1 MGIGSILGG
10 LAGLLI
16 PGGGALFSALGSGL
30 GSLVIDKAS
39 PKDAIKNALF
49 AGAGS
54 KLFGSSVANS
64 AMGKTATSGL
74 ASLGIGTAEQIQAI
88 NAAKGAAVAG
98 ATSNAI
104 SPTLL
109 YSGLSLAAAAADSD
123 GNAGIP
129 ERFLDRYTGR
139 PFDTPEARDDY
150 ERRWRDAQ
158 NAKRGYEHYQ
168 PYDGP
173 RSSFEGFQGAYRGNQ
188 FDSVALAKGGYI
200 EGPGTGTSDSIN
212 AEIRQGGVP
221 VQKALL
227 SDGEFVMT
235 EKAVTNAGN
244 GDREKG
250 AAKMYAMMRDFERG
264 QA

>member
-10 LAGLLI
+10 LAGLLM

-49 AGAGS
+49 AGAGA
-54 KLFGSSVANS
+54 KLFGPSVVES
-64 AMGKTATSGL
+64 AMGKSVQSGL
-74 ASLGIGTAEQIQAI
+74 ASLNIGTAEQIAKI

-104 SPTLL
+104 SPNLL
-109 YSGLSLAAAAADSD
+109 YGGLSALALADSGD
-123 GNAGIP
+123 KGESKP
-129 ERFLDRYTGR
+129 VYLSYHTGR
-139 PFDTPEARDDY
+139 RFDTIEEASAED
-150 ERRWRDAQ
+150 RRHEQ
-158 NAKRGYEHYQ
+158 KMGFSYPMGQLPQ
-168 PYDGP
+168 PTTP
-173 RSSFEGFQGAYRGNQ
+173 FAR
-188 FDSVALAKGGYI
+188 GGYI
-200 EGPGTGTSDSIN
+200 EGPGTGTSDSID

-264 QA
+264 PV

>member
-1 MGIGSILGG
+1 MSIGSILGG

-16 PGGGALFSALGSGL
+16 PGGGALFSAIGSGL
-30 GSLVIDKAS
+30 GSLVIDKKS

-49 AGAGS
+49 AGAGA
-54 KLFGSSVANS
+54 KMFGSQLTNS
-64 AMGKTATSGL
+64 AIGKSATSGL
-74 ASLGIGTAEQIQAI
+74 ASLGIGTKEAL
-88 NAAKGAAVAG
+88 AASTGVGKVASSG
-98 ATSNAI
+98 I

-109 YSGLSLAAAAADSD
+109 YSGLSLAAAAADSG

-139 PFDTPEARDDY
+139 PFNSPEERDDY
-150 ERRWRDAQ
+150 ERRYRDAQ
-158 NAKRGYEHYQ
+158 NAKRGYEHYKA
-168 PYDGP
+168 YDGP
-173 RSSFEGFQGAYRGNQ
+173 RSSFEGPQGAYRGNQ
-188 FDSVALAKGGYI
+188 FDDVALAQGGYI
-200 EGPGTGTSDSIN
+200 EGPGTGTSDSVP
-212 AEIRQGGVP
+212 AEIRQDGVP

-235 EKAVTNAGN
+235 ESAVTGAGN
-244 GDREKG
+244 GDRDKG

>member
-1 MGIGSILGG
+1 MSIGSILGG
-10 LAGLLI
+10 LAGLLM

-49 AGAGS
+49 AGAGA
-54 KLFGSSVANS
+54 KLFGPSVAES

-74 ASLGIGTAEQIQAI
+74 ASLGIGSAEQIEKI
-88 NAAKGAAVAG
+88 NAARGAAVAG
-98 ATSNAI
+98 ATANSI
-104 SPTLL
+104 SPMMV
-109 YSGLSLAAAAADSD
+109 YSGLSLAAAADS
-123 GNAGIP
+123 GANAGIP

-139 PFDTPEARDDY
+139 PFNTPEERDDY

-158 NAKRGYEHYQ
+158 NAKRGYEHYK

-173 RSSFEGFQGAYRGNQ
+173 RSSFEGSQGAYRGNQ
-188 FDSVALAKGGYI
+188 FDDVALAQGGYI
-200 EGPGTGTSDSIN
+200 EGPGTGTSDSVP

-235 EKAVTNAGN
+235 ESAVTGAGN

>member
-1 MGIGSILGG
+1 MSIGSILGG

-16 PGGGALFSALGSGL
+16 PGGGALFSAIGSGL
-30 GSLVIDKAS
+30 GSLVIDKKS

-49 AGAGS
+49 AGAGA
-54 KLFGSSVANS
+54 KMFGSQLTNS
-64 AMGKTATSGL
+64 AIGKSATSGL
-74 ASLGIGTAEQIQAI
+74 ASLGIGTKEAL
-88 NAAKGAAVAG
+88 AASTGVGKVASSG
-98 ATSNAI
+98 I

-109 YSGLSLAAAAADSD
+109 YSGLSLAAAAADSG

-139 PFDTPEARDDY
+139 PFNTPEDRDDF

-158 NAKRGYEHYQ
+158 NAKRGYEHYK

-173 RSSFEGFQGAYRGNQ
+173 RSSFEGS
-188 FDSVALAKGGYI
+188 SVGLAQGGYI
-200 EGPGTGTSDSIN
+200 EGPGTGTSDSVP

-235 EKAVTNAGN
+235 ESAVTGAGN
-244 GDREKG
+244 GDRDKG